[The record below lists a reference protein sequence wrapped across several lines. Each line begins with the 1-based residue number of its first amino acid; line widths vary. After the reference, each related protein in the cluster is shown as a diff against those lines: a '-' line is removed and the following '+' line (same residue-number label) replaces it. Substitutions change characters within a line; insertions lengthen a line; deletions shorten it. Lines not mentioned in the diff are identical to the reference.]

1 MVNYRLSCLILQHPY
16 NPSFS
21 RGLSTGQSECSPVLS
36 IEKFSNPW
44 ERFRYLLAADGFF
57 FYARSVS
64 FVLILSGPFVS
75 KSLIKNRPV
84 PDF

>member
-21 RGLSTGQSECSPVLS
+21 RGLNTGQSECSPVLS
-36 IEKFSNPW
+36 IEEFSNPW

-57 FYARSVS
+57 FYDRSAAFTFS
-64 FVLILSGPFVS
+64 LSGLSVS
-75 KSLIKNRPV
+75 KSLIKNRPISV
-84 PDF
+84 L